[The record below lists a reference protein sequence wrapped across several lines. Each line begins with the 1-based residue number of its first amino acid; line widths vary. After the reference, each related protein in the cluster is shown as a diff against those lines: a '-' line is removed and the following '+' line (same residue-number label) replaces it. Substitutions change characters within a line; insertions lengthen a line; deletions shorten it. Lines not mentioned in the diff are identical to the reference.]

1 MRGALAVD
9 MSAPRLAFWGAVRS
23 YLRGGTVSSCQ
34 RRLDGVFL
42 SGSVMCALCG
52 LAAEVCKAPCAPATR
67 ARRFCAAGAR
77 PISGR
82 RTRFEELSAATVVKF
97 GSTAITSQR
106 DIIGNGR
113 SGAQSGCAFQG
124 AVFKN
129 RSQRHT
135 SVVKKSLPNTPAGA
149 QGFSGGL
156 RKAPT
161 RPTRASGTVRGTRGR
176 KH

>member
-1 MRGALAVD
+1 M
-9 MSAPRLAFWGAVRS
+9 RS

-97 GSTAITSQR
+97 GATVITSQR
-106 DIIGNGR
+106 VIINDGR
-113 SGAQSGCAFQG
+113 SGAQSGRAFQG
-124 AVFKN
+124 AVFKIDLIRDTLASFKPAFRMRPLARKFSLEASCSFKAADDAGSRTHSAGRREDESSSEM
-129 RSQRHT
+129 RS
-135 SVVKKSLPNTPAGA
+135 
-149 QGFSGGL
+149 
-156 RKAPT
+156 
-161 RPTRASGTVRGTRGR
+161 
-176 KH
+176 